1 MAITYPLSLP
11 TTIGIGEIELRANN
25 VVGVS
30 QSPFTY
36 KQQVVQHQGQ
46 RWEASVSI
54 PPVRKD
60 LAEEWIAFLISL
72 KGPVGTFYLG
82 DPNMATPRGT
92 AATAVVTVNT
102 ATTAGAETVSLTK
115 GAGSQRNGF
124 FLPGDYIQIGDSST
138 LVTAGSFTTGKSY
151 RIVSTGNTDFTA
163 IGSSSNSV
171 GTVFTASGAGSGT
184 GTAREVQSLHKVL
197 TAVDMNTSGL
207 GTADIWPHIRHPMA
221 AGTSVTYLSAKGLFR
236 LSSPM
241 TSWSINNASTYGIS
255 FDAVEVI

>member
-54 PPVRKD
+54 PPIRKD

-82 DPNMATPRGT
+82 DPNMATPRG
-92 AATAVVTVNT
+92 AVGSSDTVTLASGT
-102 ATTAGAETVSLTK
+102 SAGDETVDLNK
-115 GAGSQRNGF
+115 GSSAVSGF
-124 FLPGDYIQIGDSST
+124 LLPGDYIQID
-138 LVTAGSFTTGKSY
+138 
-151 RIVSTGNTDFTA
+151 TDADRT
-163 IGSSSNSV
+163 
-171 GTVFTASGAGSGT
+171 
-184 GTAREVQSLHKVL
+184 LHKVL
-197 TAVDMNTSGL
+197 NTVDLDASGN
-207 GTADIWPHIRHPMA
+207 GTADIWPHVR
-221 AGTSVTYLSAKGLFR
+221 GTVAQGTTVVHQSATGKFR
-236 LSSPM
+236 LTSGL

>member
-36 KQQVVQHQGQ
+36 KQQIVQHQGQ

-92 AATAVVTVNT
+92 ILSGTTVTLDSAAA
-102 ATTAGAETVSLTK
+102 AGDETVALTK
-115 GAGSQRNGF
+115 GAGPAKSNV
-124 FLPGDYIQIGDSST
+124 FLPGDYIQIGT
-138 LVTAGSFTTGKSY
+138 
-151 RIVSTGNTDFTA
+151 
-163 IGSSSNSV
+163 
-171 GTVFTASGAGSGT
+171 GSGRT
-184 GTAREVQSLHKVL
+184 LHKVL
-197 TAVDMNTSGL
+197 NTVDWDANGD
-207 GTADIWPHIRHPMA
+207 GTADIWPHIRGTVA
-221 AGTSVTYLSAKGLFR
+221 SGTSVVHQSTTGKFR
-236 LSSPM
+236 LTSGL

>member
-11 TTIGIGEIELRANN
+11 TTIGIAEIELRANN

-60 LAEEWIAFLISL
+60 LAEEWVAFLISL

-92 AATAVVTVNT
+92 IS
-102 ATTAGAETVSLTK
+102 AGALVTLASAASAGDETVALTK
-115 GAGSQRNGF
+115 SGGPEKSNVL
-124 FLPGDYIQIGDSST
+124 LPGDYIQIGTDSSRT
-138 LVTAGSFTTGKSY
+138 
-151 RIVSTGNTDFTA
+151 
-163 IGSSSNSV
+163 
-171 GTVFTASGAGSGT
+171 
-184 GTAREVQSLHKVL
+184 LHKVL
-197 TAVDMNTSGL
+197 NTVNWDANGA
-207 GTADIWPHIRHPMA
+207 GTADIWPHIRGTVA
-221 AGTSVTYLSAKGLFR
+221 SGTSVVHQSTTGKFR
-236 LSSPM
+236 LTSGL
-241 TSWSINNASTYGIS
+241 TSWSINNASIYGIS

>member
-92 AATAVVTVNT
+92 ILSGTTVTLDSAAA
-102 ATTAGAETVSLTK
+102 AGDETVALTK
-115 GAGSQRNGF
+115 GAGPAKSNV
-124 FLPGDYIQIGDSST
+124 FLPGDYIQIGT
-138 LVTAGSFTTGKSY
+138 
-151 RIVSTGNTDFTA
+151 
-163 IGSSSNSV
+163 
-171 GTVFTASGAGSGT
+171 GSGRT
-184 GTAREVQSLHKVL
+184 LHKIL
-197 TAVDMNTSGL
+197 NTVDWDANGD
-207 GTADIWPHIRHPMA
+207 GTADIWPHIRGTVA
-221 AGTSVTYLSAKGLFR
+221 SGTSVVHQSTTGKFR
-236 LSSPM
+236 LTSGL

>member
-11 TTIGIGEIELRANN
+11 TTIGIAEIELRANN

-92 AATAVVTVNT
+92 IS
-102 ATTAGAETVSLTK
+102 AGALVTLASAASAGDETVALTK
-115 GAGSQRNGF
+115 SGGPEKSNVL
-124 FLPGDYIQIGDSST
+124 LPGDYIQIGTDSSRT
-138 LVTAGSFTTGKSY
+138 
-151 RIVSTGNTDFTA
+151 
-163 IGSSSNSV
+163 
-171 GTVFTASGAGSGT
+171 
-184 GTAREVQSLHKVL
+184 LHKVL
-197 TAVDMNTSGL
+197 NTVDWDANGA
-207 GTADIWPHIRHPMA
+207 GTADIWPHIRGTVA
-221 AGTSVTYLSAKGLFR
+221 SGTSVVHQSTTGKFR
-236 LSSPM
+236 LTSGL
-241 TSWSINNASTYGIS
+241 TSWSINNASIYGIS

>member
-11 TTIGIGEIELRANN
+11 TTIGIGEIELRAKN

-92 AATAVVTVNT
+92 ILSGTTVTLDSAAA
-102 ATTAGAETVSLTK
+102 AGDETVALTK
-115 GAGSQRNGF
+115 GAGPAKSNV
-124 FLPGDYIQIGDSST
+124 FLPGDYLQIGT
-138 LVTAGSFTTGKSY
+138 
-151 RIVSTGNTDFTA
+151 
-163 IGSSSNSV
+163 
-171 GTVFTASGAGSGT
+171 GSGRT
-184 GTAREVQSLHKVL
+184 LHKVL
-197 TAVDMNTSGL
+197 NTVDWDANGD
-207 GTADIWPHIRHPMA
+207 GTADIWPHIRGTVSS
-221 AGTSVTYLSAKGLFR
+221 GTSVVHQSTTGKFR
-236 LSSPM
+236 LTSGL
-241 TSWSINNASTYGIS
+241 TSWSINNASSYGIS

>member
-11 TTIGIGEIELRANN
+11 TTIGIAEIELRANN

-36 KQQVVQHQGQ
+36 KQQIVQHQGQ

-92 AATAVVTVNT
+92 ILSGTTVTLDSAAA
-102 ATTAGAETVSLTK
+102 AGDETVALTK
-115 GAGSQRNGF
+115 GAGPAKSNV
-124 FLPGDYIQIGDSST
+124 FLPGDYIQIGT
-138 LVTAGSFTTGKSY
+138 
-151 RIVSTGNTDFTA
+151 
-163 IGSSSNSV
+163 
-171 GTVFTASGAGSGT
+171 GSGRT
-184 GTAREVQSLHKVL
+184 LHKVL
-197 TAVDMNTSGL
+197 NTVDWDANGD
-207 GTADIWPHIRHPMA
+207 GTADIWPHIRGTVA
-221 AGTSVTYLSAKGLFR
+221 SGTSVVHQSTTGKFR
-236 LSSPM
+236 LTSGL

>member
-11 TTIGIGEIELRANN
+11 TTIGIAEIELRANN

-92 AATAVVTVNT
+92 IS
-102 ATTAGAETVSLTK
+102 AGAFVTLASAASAGDETVALTK
-115 GAGSQRNGF
+115 SGGPEKSNVL
-124 FLPGDYIQIGDSST
+124 LPGDYIQIGTDSSRT
-138 LVTAGSFTTGKSY
+138 
-151 RIVSTGNTDFTA
+151 
-163 IGSSSNSV
+163 
-171 GTVFTASGAGSGT
+171 
-184 GTAREVQSLHKVL
+184 LHKVL
-197 TAVDMNTSGL
+197 NTVNWDANGA
-207 GTADIWPHIRHPMA
+207 GTADIWPHIRGTVA
-221 AGTSVTYLSAKGLFR
+221 SGTSVVHQSTTGKFR
-236 LSSPM
+236 LTSGL
-241 TSWSINNASTYGIS
+241 TSWSINNASIYGIS

>member
-1 MAITYPLSLP
+1 MAIIYPLSLP
-11 TTIGIGEIELRANN
+11 TTIGIAEIELRANN

-92 AATAVVTVNT
+92 IS
-102 ATTAGAETVSLTK
+102 AGALVTLASAASAGDETVALTK
-115 GAGSQRNGF
+115 SGGPEKSNVL
-124 FLPGDYIQIGDSST
+124 LPGDYIQIGTDSSRT
-138 LVTAGSFTTGKSY
+138 
-151 RIVSTGNTDFTA
+151 
-163 IGSSSNSV
+163 
-171 GTVFTASGAGSGT
+171 
-184 GTAREVQSLHKVL
+184 LHKVL
-197 TAVDMNTSGL
+197 NTVDWDANGA
-207 GTADIWPHIRHPMA
+207 GTADIWPHIRGTVA
-221 AGTSVTYLSAKGLFR
+221 SGTSVVHQSTTGKFR
-236 LSSPM
+236 LTSGL

>member
-1 MAITYPLSLP
+1 MAIIYPLSLP
-11 TTIGIGEIELRANN
+11 TTIGIAEIELRANN

-92 AATAVVTVNT
+92 IS
-102 ATTAGAETVSLTK
+102 AGALVTLASAASAGDETVALTK
-115 GAGSQRNGF
+115 SGGPEKSNVL
-124 FLPGDYIQIGDSST
+124 LPGDYIQIGTDSSRT
-138 LVTAGSFTTGKSY
+138 
-151 RIVSTGNTDFTA
+151 
-163 IGSSSNSV
+163 
-171 GTVFTASGAGSGT
+171 
-184 GTAREVQSLHKVL
+184 LHKVL
-197 TAVDMNTSGL
+197 NTVNWDANGA
-207 GTADIWPHIRHPMA
+207 GTADIWPHIRGTVA
-221 AGTSVTYLSAKGLFR
+221 SGTSVVHQSTTGKFR
-236 LSSPM
+236 LTSGL
-241 TSWSINNASTYGIS
+241 TSWSINNASIYGIS

>member
-11 TTIGIGEIELRANN
+11 TTIGIAEIELRANN
-25 VVGVS
+25 VTGIS

-46 RWEASVSI
+46 RWDASVNI

-60 LAEEWIAFLISL
+60 LAEAWIAFLISL

-92 AATAVVTVNT
+92 IATGTSVTLGSAAS
-102 ATTAGAETVSLTK
+102 AGDETVALTK
-115 GAGSQRNGF
+115 GGGPEKNNV
-124 FLPGDYIQIGDSST
+124 FLPGDYIQIGT
-138 LVTAGSFTTGKSY
+138 
-151 RIVSTGNTDFTA
+151 
-163 IGSSSNSV
+163 GSSR
-171 GTVFTASGAGSGT
+171 T
-184 GTAREVQSLHKVL
+184 LHKVL
-197 TAVDMNTSGL
+197 NTVDWDISGA
-207 GTADIWPHIRHPMA
+207 GTADSWPHIRGTVA
-221 AGTSVTYLSAKGLFR
+221 SGTSVVHQSTTGKFR
-236 LSSPM
+236 LTSGL

>member
-11 TTIGIGEIELRANN
+11 TTIGIAEIELRANN
-25 VVGVS
+25 VIGIS

-60 LAEEWIAFLISL
+60 LAEAWIAFLISL

-92 AATAVVTVNT
+92 ILSGTTVTLDSAAA
-102 ATTAGAETVSLTK
+102 AGDETVALTK
-115 GAGSQRNGF
+115 GAGPAKSNV
-124 FLPGDYIQIGDSST
+124 FLPGDYIQIGTDSSRT
-138 LVTAGSFTTGKSY
+138 
-151 RIVSTGNTDFTA
+151 
-163 IGSSSNSV
+163 
-171 GTVFTASGAGSGT
+171 
-184 GTAREVQSLHKVL
+184 LHKVL
-197 TAVDMNTSGL
+197 NTVDWDANGD
-207 GTADIWPHIRHPMA
+207 GTADIWPHIRGTVA
-221 AGTSVTYLSAKGLFR
+221 SGTSVVHQSTTGKFR
-236 LSSPM
+236 LTSGL

>member
-1 MAITYPLSLP
+1 MAIIYPLSLP
-11 TTIGIGEIELRANN
+11 TTIGIAEIELRANN

-60 LAEEWIAFLISL
+60 LAEAWIAFLISL

-92 AATAVVTVNT
+92 IS
-102 ATTAGAETVSLTK
+102 AGALVTLASAASAGDETVALTK
-115 GAGSQRNGF
+115 SGGPEKSNVL
-124 FLPGDYIQIGDSST
+124 LPGDYIQIGTDSSRT
-138 LVTAGSFTTGKSY
+138 
-151 RIVSTGNTDFTA
+151 
-163 IGSSSNSV
+163 
-171 GTVFTASGAGSGT
+171 
-184 GTAREVQSLHKVL
+184 LHKVL
-197 TAVDMNTSGL
+197 NTVDWDANGA
-207 GTADIWPHIRHPMA
+207 GTADIWPHIRGTVA
-221 AGTSVTYLSAKGLFR
+221 SGTSVVHQSTTGKFR
-236 LSSPM
+236 LTSGL

>member
-92 AATAVVTVNT
+92 ILSGTTVTLDSAAS
-102 ATTAGAETVSLTK
+102 AGDETVALTK
-115 GAGSQRNGF
+115 SAGPAKSNV
-124 FLPGDYIQIGDSST
+124 FLPGDYIQIGT
-138 LVTAGSFTTGKSY
+138 
-151 RIVSTGNTDFTA
+151 
-163 IGSSSNSV
+163 
-171 GTVFTASGAGSGT
+171 GSGRT
-184 GTAREVQSLHKVL
+184 LHKVL
-197 TAVDMNTSGL
+197 NTVDWDANGD
-207 GTADIWPHIRHPMA
+207 GTADIWPHIRGTVA
-221 AGTSVTYLSAKGLFR
+221 SGTSVVHQSTTGKFR
-236 LSSPM
+236 LTSGL

>member
-60 LAEEWIAFLISL
+60 LAEAWIAFLISL

-82 DPNMATPRGT
+82 DPNMATPSG
-92 AATAVVTVNT
+92 AATGSDTVTVST
-102 ATTAGAETVSLTK
+102 SSYVGDETLPIVNS
-115 GAGSQRNGF
+115 GGSCCYQFPTGGGLYSDWLGCYSNFAQGF
-124 FLPGDYIQIGDSST
+124 DGHYFG
-138 LVTAGSFTTGKSY
+138 V
-151 RIVSTGNTDFTA
+151 
-163 IGSSSNSV
+163 
-171 GTVFTASGAGSGT
+171 
-184 GTAREVQSLHKVL
+184 
-197 TAVDMNTSGL
+197 
-207 GTADIWPHIRHPMA
+207 
-221 AGTSVTYLSAKGLFR
+221 
-236 LSSPM
+236 
-241 TSWSINNASTYGIS
+241 
-255 FDAVEVI
+255 

>member
-30 QSPFTY
+30 QSPFTFA
-36 KQQVVQHQGQ
+36 QQVVQHQGQ

-92 AATAVVTVNT
+92 IS
-102 ATTAGAETVSLTK
+102 AGALVTLASAASAGDETVSLTK
-115 GAGSQRNGF
+115 SAGPEKSNVL
-124 FLPGDYIQIGDSST
+124 LPGDYIQIGTDSSRT
-138 LVTAGSFTTGKSY
+138 
-151 RIVSTGNTDFTA
+151 
-163 IGSSSNSV
+163 
-171 GTVFTASGAGSGT
+171 
-184 GTAREVQSLHKVL
+184 LHKVL
-197 TAVDMNTSGL
+197 NTVNWDVNGA
-207 GTADIWPHIRHPMA
+207 GTADIWPHIRGTVA
-221 AGTSVTYLSAKGLFR
+221 SGTSVVHQSTTGKFR
-236 LSSPM
+236 LISGL

>member
-82 DPNMATPRGT
+82 DPNMATPRG
-92 AATAVVTVNT
+92 AVGSSDTVTLASGT
-102 ATTAGAETVSLTK
+102 SAGDETVDLNK
-115 GAGSQRNGF
+115 GSSAVSGF
-124 FLPGDYIQIGDSST
+124 LLPGDYIQID
-138 LVTAGSFTTGKSY
+138 
-151 RIVSTGNTDFTA
+151 TDADRT
-163 IGSSSNSV
+163 
-171 GTVFTASGAGSGT
+171 
-184 GTAREVQSLHKVL
+184 LHKVL
-197 TAVDMNTSGL
+197 NTVDLDASGN
-207 GTADIWPHIRHPMA
+207 GTADIWPHVR
-221 AGTSVTYLSAKGLFR
+221 GTVAQGTTVVHQSATGKFR
-236 LSSPM
+236 LTSGL

>member
-11 TTIGIGEIELRANN
+11 TTIGIAEIELRANN

-60 LAEEWIAFLISL
+60 LAEAWIAFLISL

-92 AATAVVTVNT
+92 IS
-102 ATTAGAETVSLTK
+102 AGALVTLASAASAGDETVALTK
-115 GAGSQRNGF
+115 SGGPEKSNVL
-124 FLPGDYIQIGDSST
+124 LPGDYIQIGTDSSRT
-138 LVTAGSFTTGKSY
+138 
-151 RIVSTGNTDFTA
+151 
-163 IGSSSNSV
+163 
-171 GTVFTASGAGSGT
+171 
-184 GTAREVQSLHKVL
+184 LHKVL
-197 TAVDMNTSGL
+197 NTVNWDANGA
-207 GTADIWPHIRHPMA
+207 GTADIWPHIRGTVA
-221 AGTSVTYLSAKGLFR
+221 SGTSVVHQSTTGKFR
-236 LSSPM
+236 LTSGL
-241 TSWSINNASTYGIS
+241 TSWSINNASIYGIS

>member
-60 LAEEWIAFLISL
+60 LAEAWIAFLISL

-92 AATAVVTVNT
+92 IS
-102 ATTAGAETVSLTK
+102 AGASVTLASAAAAGDETVALTK
-115 GAGSQRNGF
+115 SAGPEKSNV
-124 FLPGDYIQIGDSST
+124 FLPGDYIQIGTDSSRT
-138 LVTAGSFTTGKSY
+138 
-151 RIVSTGNTDFTA
+151 
-163 IGSSSNSV
+163 
-171 GTVFTASGAGSGT
+171 
-184 GTAREVQSLHKVL
+184 LHKVL
-197 TAVDMNTSGL
+197 NTVDWDINGA
-207 GTADIWPHIRHPMA
+207 GTADIWPHIRGTVSS
-221 AGTSVTYLSAKGLFR
+221 GTSVVHQSTTGKFR
-236 LSSPM
+236 LTSGL

>member
-92 AATAVVTVNT
+92 ILSGTTVTLDSAAA
-102 ATTAGAETVSLTK
+102 AGDETVALTK
-115 GAGSQRNGF
+115 GAGPAKSNV
-124 FLPGDYIQIGDSST
+124 FLPGDYLQIGT
-138 LVTAGSFTTGKSY
+138 
-151 RIVSTGNTDFTA
+151 
-163 IGSSSNSV
+163 
-171 GTVFTASGAGSGT
+171 GSGRT
-184 GTAREVQSLHKVL
+184 LHKVL
-197 TAVDMNTSGL
+197 NTVDWDANGD
-207 GTADIWPHIRHPMA
+207 GTADIWPHIRGTVSS
-221 AGTSVTYLSAKGLFR
+221 GTSVVHQSTTGKFR
-236 LSSPM
+236 LTSGL

>member
-82 DPNMATPRGT
+82 DPNMATPRG
-92 AATAVVTVNT
+92 AVGSSDTIT
-102 ATTAGAETVSLTK
+102 LASGASAGDETVDLNK
-115 GAGSQRNGF
+115 GSSAVSGF
-124 FLPGDYIQIGDSST
+124 LLPGDYIQID
-138 LVTAGSFTTGKSY
+138 
-151 RIVSTGNTDFTA
+151 TDADRT
-163 IGSSSNSV
+163 
-171 GTVFTASGAGSGT
+171 
-184 GTAREVQSLHKVL
+184 LHKVL
-197 TAVDMNTSGL
+197 NTVDLDASGN
-207 GTADIWPHIRHPMA
+207 GTADIWPHVR
-221 AGTSVTYLSAKGLFR
+221 GTVAQGTTVVHQSATGKFR
-236 LSSPM
+236 LTSGL

>member
-11 TTIGIGEIELRANN
+11 TTIGIAEIELRANN
-25 VVGVS
+25 VIGVS
-30 QSPFTY
+30 QSPFTFA
-36 KQQVVQHQGQ
+36 QQVVQHQGQ

-92 AATAVVTVNT
+92 AATAVVTLNT

-115 GAGSQRNGF
+115 GAGSQRDGF
-124 FLPGDYIQIGDSST
+124 FLPGDYLQIGDSST

-151 RIVSTGNTDFTA
+151 RIVSTGDTDFTA
-163 IGSSSNSV
+163 IGSSSDSV

>member
-60 LAEEWIAFLISL
+60 LAEAWIAFLISL

-82 DPNMATPRGT
+82 DPNMATPSG
-92 AATAVVTVNT
+92 AATGSDTVTVSTSSYVGDEALPIVNSG
-102 ATTAGAETVSLTK
+102 GAAVT
-115 GAGSQRNGF
+115 N
-124 FLPGDYIQIGDSST
+124 FLRAGDYIQIGSG
-138 LVTAGSFTTGKSY
+138 VTQT
-151 RIVSTGNTDFTA
+151 
-163 IGSSSNSV
+163 
-171 GTVFTASGAGSGT
+171 
-184 GTAREVQSLHKVL
+184 LHKVL
-197 TAVDMNTSGL
+197 TDTTLASD
-207 GTADIWPHIRHPMA
+207 GTASVDIWPALRTFVAP
-221 AGTSVTYLSAKGLFR
+221 GTSVVHQSAKGVFR

-241 TSWSINNASTYGIS
+241 TSWSINNSSVYGIS